1 MLLLD
6 TIRNIESWML
16 LQHTNGEILLQ
27 LPPFQFTGATRKDFC
42 CSFQLLLCITIPH
55 MINITNNKKG
65 KCVLN
70 PCKLVVFQDNIHVSD
85 ISGNII
91 DIT

>member
-1 MLLLD
+1 MLILD
-6 TIRNIESWML
+6 TIRNIESWI
-16 LQHTNGEILLQ
+16 TILLQ